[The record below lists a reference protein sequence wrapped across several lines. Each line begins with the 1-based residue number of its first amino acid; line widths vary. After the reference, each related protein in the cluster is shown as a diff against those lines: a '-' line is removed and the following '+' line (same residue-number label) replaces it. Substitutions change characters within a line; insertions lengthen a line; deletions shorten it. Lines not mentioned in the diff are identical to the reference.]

1 MHDTHLGDGLGL
13 LCLLRVVRGDALGL
27 EALRLGVLLLVASK
41 EVDLIVVRLSS
52 LRRGLRGNEG
62 FAGLRGAGEG
72 GVLRG
77 VRLDVVIPS
86 RAVGE
91 LGRVRRGAERLED
104 VDVRLRGGVAEA
116 RISKQDIQIRDPWR
130 SES

>member
-1 MHDTHLGDGLGL
+1 MVAHLRHGLGL
-13 LCLLRVVRGDALGL
+13 VGLLGLVSSDALCLD
-27 EALRLGVLLLVASK
+27 ALRLGVLLLVASE

-77 VRLDVVIPS
+77 VGLNVVVPS

-104 VDVRLRGGVAEA
+104 VNVRLRGGVAEA